1 MTDTTTLGI
10 TAAAVVIGL
19 LVLAWA
25 WSRRH
30 DWLLRL
36 EGARTRRT
44 LRRLGREYMEDAV
57 IPDGLDSS
65 VVVDFLVLVPG
76 GILVVDLKDYP
87 GILFAGE
94 RIDEWTQTV
103 GRRSYKFPN
112 PIAPNQFKVQA
123 VSDQVPEVPV
133 HGRVVFTRRGRFAT
147 ALPWSVSTVDSLAE
161 DVADLREGDEVPGS
175 YYSAWLR
182 LRRALE
188 GEG

>member
-1 MTDTTTLGI
+1 MIDTTTLGI
-10 TAAAVVIGL
+10 AAGVAVVAL
-19 LVLAWA
+19 LIVVWA
-25 WSRRH
+25 WGRRH

-44 LRRLGREYMEDAV
+44 LRRLGREYMEDVV
-57 IPDGLDSS
+57 IPDGLDIS
-65 VVVDFLVLVPG
+65 VTVDFLVLVPG

-87 GILFAGE
+87 GVLFAGE

-103 GRRSYKFPN
+103 GRRSFKFPN

-182 LRRALE
+182 LRQALE

>member
-1 MTDTTTLGI
+1 MNDTITLGI
-10 TAAAVVIGL
+10 AAAGA
-19 LVLAWA
+19 LVAILVAVWA
-25 WSRRH
+25 WRRRH
-30 DWLLRL
+30 DWMLRL

-44 LRRLGREYMEDAV
+44 LRRLGREYMEEV
-57 IPDGLDSS
+57 VVPDGLDSS
-65 VVVDFLVLVPG
+65 ITVDFLVLVPG

-87 GILFAGE
+87 GVLFAGE

-147 ALPWSVSTVDSLAE
+147 ALPWSVSTVDSLAG
-161 DVADLREGDEVPGS
+161 DVADLREGEEVSGS
-175 YYSAWLR
+175 YYAAWLR
-182 LRRALE
+182 LRKALE
-188 GEG
+188 GSE